1 MDDSCEEEDGH
12 IPKMTKNRTKA
23 VAENAESR
31 ALVTCAFQLARSLE
45 IGKLLVHADELRDIR
60 FVDTLRVAERV
71 IWLTGHDAALP
82 VAEKSRDVVLHLPET
97 ALTRMSQL
105 KISLLLAV
113 MNNHIEL
120 DESIVC
126 LSGVAGSK
134 RLDTLLIANARRDF
148 PWFREHSIDEI
159 QDIFSTRELARILDI
174 ALRLAAEGCE
184 GKPIGTIFVLGVEDQ
199 LEPYLRQLVLNP
211 CAGHPQRARNVH
223 RPELFETI
231 REFAGLDGAF
241 IVNNRGVLQSAGT
254 YLDAPVKKSKLRAG
268 LGARHA
274 AGLAI
279 TAATDALAVVV
290 SSSSGTV
297 TVFHEGR
304 EILELERPE
313 PSSTQ

>member
-1 MDDSCEEEDGH
+1 MPAGESRQHSCCGILVPKAPPVAIEVLTSEKHACLPKTSRQLAQPQGTAPTRNVNNSCEEEDGH

-126 LSGVAGSK
+126 LSGVAG
-134 RLDTLLIANARRDF
+134 
-148 PWFREHSIDEI
+148 
-159 QDIFSTRELARILDI
+159 
-174 ALRLAAEGCE
+174 
-184 GKPIGTIFVLGVEDQ
+184 VE
-199 LEPYLRQLVLNP
+199 
-211 CAGHPQRARNVH
+211 
-223 RPELFETI
+223 
-231 REFAGLDGAF
+231 
-241 IVNNRGVLQSAGT
+241 
-254 YLDAPVKKSKLRAG
+254 
-268 LGARHA
+268 A
-274 AGLAI
+274 AGY
-279 TAATDALAVVV
+279 TVDCQCAARLSVVPR
-290 SSSSGTV
+290 T
-297 TVFHEGR
+297 
-304 EILELERPE
+304 
-313 PSSTQ
+313 